1 VNSVWFWGEGATPG
15 SVARPYGHVH
25 ARDVFARGL
34 SRLSAAT
41 LNGVPASIADLD
53 LVSASDSMLVVLDD
67 LNAPLHRADGEAW
80 KAAAENLDEHWFRGL
95 GGAIERFDRVR
106 LVMPRENA
114 TLIATLTPAARRR
127 WYRGRKPLP
136 HG

>member
-1 VNSVWFWGEGATPG
+1 MV
-15 SVARPYGHVH
+15 
-25 ARDVFARGL
+25 ARGL
-34 SRLSAAT
+34 ARLSGAA
-41 LNGVPASIADLD
+41 LGDVPASIADLD

-80 KAAAENLDEHWFRGL
+80 KAAAENLDERWFRGL

-106 LVMPRENA
+106 VVMPGENA
-114 TLIATLTPAARRR
+114 TRIATLTPAARRR